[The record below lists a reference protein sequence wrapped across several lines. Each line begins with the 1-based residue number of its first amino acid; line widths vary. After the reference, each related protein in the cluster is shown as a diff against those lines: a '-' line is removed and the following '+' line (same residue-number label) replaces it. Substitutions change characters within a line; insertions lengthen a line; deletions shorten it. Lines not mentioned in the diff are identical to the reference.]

1 MSGITYMQFHQ
12 FLDMLLGS
20 KVMVRLV
27 RSLINREGMVFTVRK
42 LALESGVT
50 QTDAALAVKQLEKFG
65 VLSIRPVG
73 RSYMLSVNK
82 DSYILNS
89 ILKPAVRGEQGMM
102 EEFLDTLKKYMTDKS
117 AESVALFGS
126 VAAGKE
132 RVDSDIDILVISDD
146 FDAAI
151 DLVTRAQDKVLT
163 TFNGFLS
170 PLVMGRKEF
179 RAKKD
184 GDLVRSILANHILIS
199 GKELSELVK

>member
-1 MSGITYMQFHQ
+1 MS
-12 FLDMLLGS
+12 
-20 KVMVRLV
+20 
-27 RSLINREGMVFTVRK
+27 
-42 LALESGVT
+42 
-50 QTDAALAVKQLEKFG
+50 
-65 VLSIRPVG
+65 
-73 RSYMLSVNK
+73 
-82 DSYILNS
+82 
-89 ILKPAVRGEQGMM
+89 
-102 EEFLDTLKKYMTDKS
+102 DKS

-151 DLVTRAQDKVLT
+151 DLVIRAQDKVLT
-163 TFNGFLS
+163 RFNGFLS

-179 RAKKD
+179 RAKKN